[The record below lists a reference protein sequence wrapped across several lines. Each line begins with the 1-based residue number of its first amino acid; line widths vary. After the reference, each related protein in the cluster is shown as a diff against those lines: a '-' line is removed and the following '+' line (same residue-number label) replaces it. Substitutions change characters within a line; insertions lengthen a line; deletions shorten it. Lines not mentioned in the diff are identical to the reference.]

1 MVLGKSDEKWSRLR
15 KLPDF
20 VAICPKNGGARGTGR
35 MFTRLKKGLERV
47 TGQQYTTIVI
57 VCHLARLERT
67 ADSNMCED
75 ENEVQRSTYG

>member
-1 MVLGKSDEKWSRLR
+1 MVLGKSNAKWSPLR

-20 VAICPKNGGARGTGR
+20 VAICPKNGGARGTGEL
-35 MFTRLKKGLERV
+35 FTLLKKWLERV

-57 VCHLARLERT
+57 VCRLARPERT

-75 ENEVQRSTYG
+75 ENEV